1 MIYVVFSV
9 SFVYSIMRFAVTMLP
24 IFWVS
29 AKIYTKSR
37 LAGVILFVTMTVMLI
52 IGAYLFETASP
63 YFM

>member
-1 MIYVVFSV
+1 
-9 SFVYSIMRFAVTMLP
+9 MRFAVTMLP